1 MTANSIEGEAVPII
15 RDRYVVHHRNLGGA
29 CYVYLQNEADLEKTF
44 ELFREV
50 SGVEEIYYKQEAVEE
65 FHLHADR
72 IGDIFLL
79 GEEHVV
85 FGNLERTRE
94 DVDIR
99 SHGSR
104 HEATVPIL
112 CYGREVDASLYR
124 RNIDLT
130 RNFVWDA

>member
-1 MTANSIEGEAVPII
+1 M
-15 RDRYVVHHRNLGGA
+15 R
-29 CYVYLQNEADLEKTF
+29 
-44 ELFREV
+44 
-50 SGVEEIYYKQEAVEE
+50 
-65 FHLHADR
+65 HLPFIAAFCLLAAAMPAWADR

-85 FGNLERTRE
+85 FGDLERTRE
-94 DVDIR
+94 DVAIR

-104 HEATVPIL
+104 HETTVPII

>member
-1 MTANSIEGEAVPII
+1 MKHTMVLTGDV
-15 RDRYVVHHRNLGGA
+15 NLRH
-29 CYVYLQNEADLEKTF
+29 VTDPSRPFSHVADALK
-44 ELFREV
+44 
-50 SGVEEIYYKQEAVEE
+50 A
-65 FHLHADR
+65 AD
-72 IGDIFLL
+72 
-79 GEEHVV
+79 VV